1 MIAVFALFVGSVGVC
16 AALLAG
22 HLLDRPACSFSSDAP
37 QHPEIEVSLPD

>member
-1 MIAVFALFVGSVGVC
+1 MIVFAAFTMLVGIG

-37 QHPEIEVSLPD
+37 QHHEVEVTIPD